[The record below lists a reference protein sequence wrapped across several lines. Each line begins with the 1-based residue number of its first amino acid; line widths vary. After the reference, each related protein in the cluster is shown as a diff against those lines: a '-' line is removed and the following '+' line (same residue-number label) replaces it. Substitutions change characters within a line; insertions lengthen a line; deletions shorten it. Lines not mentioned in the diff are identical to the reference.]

1 MQEGVKPIFAA
12 AAKESRAIV
21 ESLLTLTTPDV
32 SVKEWTVDGLLAHT
46 EQAAAEEEVIHI

>member
-21 ESLLTLTTPDV
+21 ECLLALTTPDV

-46 EQAAAEEEVIHI
+46 EQVAAEEEVTHI